1 MRMQLEAL
9 LCGALLLSSHAARP
23 LRAQVPSQ
31 GASSRL
37 ARVLPADVAD
47 QVLRRIVETRAR
59 GLPADALAAR
69 ALELS
74 AKGMA
79 PERLAQTIEQQAGY
93 LEIARDALVAAGRSD
108 PQADEV
114 DAAATALR
122 KGVEGRAVRDLA
134 GSAPSGRSLAIPL
147 LVMSSL
153 VDRGLPADN
162 ALRQVLARVQAR
174 ASDQQLERLAD
185 GPGVA
190 AVQAPSALNG
200 QDVAANRRPDVS
212 RPDMLP
218 TTAATKGNRPAATP
232 PRPPGVATRP

>member
-9 LCGALLLSSHAARP
+9 LCGALLLSSHAAGA
-23 LRAQVPSQ
+23 LRAQVPSE
-31 GASSRL
+31 GASGRL

-47 QVLRRIVETRAR
+47 QVLRRIDETRSR

-74 AKGMA
+74 AKGLA
-79 PERLAQTIEQQAGY
+79 PERLAQAIEQQAGY
-93 LEIARDALVAAGRSD
+93 LEVARGDLIAAGRTD
-108 PQADEV
+108 PQADEI
-114 DAAATALR
+114 DAAATALG
-122 KGVEGRAVRDLA
+122 KGVQERAVRDLA
-134 GSAPSGRSLAIPL
+134 SSAPSGRSLAIPL

-185 GPGVA
+185 GPGIA
-190 AVQAPSALNG
+190 TVQAPSALNG
-200 QDVAANRRPDVS
+200 QDVAANRRPDVG

-218 TTAATKGNRPAATP
+218 TSAATKGNRPAATP
-232 PRPPGVATRP
+232 SRPPGVAKP

>member
-9 LCGALLLSSHAARP
+9 LCGALLLSSHAAGQ
-23 LRAQVPSQ
+23 LRAQVPTEEV
-31 GASSRL
+31 ASRL

-47 QVLRRIVETRAR
+47 QVLRRIDETRAR

-74 AKGMA
+74 AKGLA
-79 PERLAQTIEQQAGY
+79 PERVVQVIDQQAGY
-93 LEIARDALVAAGRSD
+93 LEAARGALVSAGRTD
-108 PQADEV
+108 PQPDEI
-114 DAAATALR
+114 DAGATALR
-122 KGVEGRAVRDLA
+122 KGVDGRDLSSLA
-134 GSAPSGRSLAIPL
+134 SSAPSARSLAVPL

-162 ALRQVLARVQAR
+162 ALREVLARIQAR

-185 GPGVA
+185 GPGVTTL
-190 AVQAPSALNG
+190 QAPSALNG
-200 QDVAANRRPDVS
+200 KDVAANRRPDVG

-232 PRPPGVATRP
+232 PRPPGVARP